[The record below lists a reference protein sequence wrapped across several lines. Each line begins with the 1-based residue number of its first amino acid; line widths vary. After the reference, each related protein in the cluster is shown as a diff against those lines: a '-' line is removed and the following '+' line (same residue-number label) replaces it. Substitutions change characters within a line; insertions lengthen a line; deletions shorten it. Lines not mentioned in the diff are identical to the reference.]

1 MERIKMRYEPRQ
13 KDIMDKIEEL
23 LHSCNTLLRHEPTI
37 HQLAIDSILVAVED
51 MLKDDMECDAAL
63 VYQRGDVWVA
73 EMGNWD
79 RLVVYKL
86 FTV

>member
-1 MERIKMRYEPRQ
+1 MQYEPRQ
-13 KDIMDKIEEL
+13 KGIMDDIEEL

-37 HQLAIDSILVAVED
+37 HQLAIDSILETVED
-51 MLKDDMECDAAL
+51 MLKNDMKCDAAL
-63 VYQRGDVWVA
+63 VYQKDDVWVA

-79 RLVVYKL
+79 DNGLVVYRL